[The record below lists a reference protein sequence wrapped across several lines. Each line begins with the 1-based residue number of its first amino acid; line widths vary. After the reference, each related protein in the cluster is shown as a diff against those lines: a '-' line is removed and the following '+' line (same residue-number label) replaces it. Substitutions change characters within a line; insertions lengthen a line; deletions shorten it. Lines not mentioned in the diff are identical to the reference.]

1 MYSQESIVSP
11 LSMTIRT
18 KLILVY
24 GALAIFFSTLFSFIG
39 VVRITENARDN
50 AVKMESAIRGGLEKF
65 LSEKAYALAGQI
77 EIYLRYHPF
86 DIHDPEL
93 RKIAV
98 QKIQRTGYS
107 GLHDGVGKQDGKYL
121 FHPNPAIEGQYLSAF
136 RYKLPALWEAIRE
149 NLNGR
154 PVSRYYLWEEK
165 DGTFREKFFVGIPV
179 RGTDCI
185 LFATVYVDEF
195 YQPLYQAQET
205 ITREKEA
212 SIRIFLISSFLA
224 TVVLILVSVF
234 IARSFS
240 RPIHKVALHAR
251 RIGVGDLES
260 RLHIPTGD
268 EMEELAEVLNKMSG
282 DLSAYIKNLTET
294 TAVKERMEGELQLA
308 REIQRSII
316 PHTFPPFPDV
326 REFDI
331 YGTMIPAKEVAGDFF
346 DFFFIDPDKLGIVIG
361 DVSGKGVPAALFMS
375 MTRALI
381 RVYGLAGEGPAL
393 TLGKTNRMLAA
404 DNDASMFVSV
414 IYAEYDLRTG
424 RMVMANGGH
433 NPPLLCAAG
442 DCRRLDTQPD
452 LFLGPFP
459 DAVFQE
465 WSFTMAP
472 GDAVIFYT
480 DGVTEAQTASGSLYG
495 DERLLCRYDGRQ
507 DRDPQGLCRDLL
519 ADVREFCREAPQYDD
534 ITLLAFRVN
543 ELRTGSGSE
552 PIEIQTPGNGV

>member
-1 MYSQESIVSP
+1 
-11 LSMTIRT
+11 MTIRT

-39 VVRITENARDN
+39 VVRITENAKDN
-50 AVKMESAIRGGLEKF
+50 AVKMETAIRRGLETF

-77 EIYLRYHPF
+77 EIYLRYHPL
-86 DIHDPEL
+86 DIRDPEL
-93 RKIAV
+93 RKIAL
-98 QKIQRTGYS
+98 QKIQQTGYS

-121 FHPNPAIEGQYLSAF
+121 FHPNPAIEGQPLSAF

-251 RIGVGDLES
+251 RIGAGDLES

-268 EMEELAEVLNKMSG
+268 EMEELAEVLNKMSA

-308 REIQRSII
+308 REIQHSII

-375 MTRALI
+375 MARALV
-381 RVYGLAGEGPAL
+381 RVYGLAGEGPAR

-414 IYAEYDLRTG
+414 IYAEYDLWTG
-424 RMVMANGGH
+424 RMVLANGGH
-433 NPPLLCAAG
+433 NPPLLCSAG
-442 DCRRLDTQPD
+442 ASRRLDTQPD

-459 DAVFQE
+459 DAAFQE

>member
-1 MYSQESIVSP
+1 
-11 LSMTIRT
+11 MTIRT

-39 VVRITENARDN
+39 VVRITENAKDN
-50 AVKMESAIRGGLEKF
+50 AVKMETAIRRGLETF

-77 EIYLRYHPF
+77 EIYLRYHPL
-86 DIHDPEL
+86 DIRDPEL
-93 RKIAV
+93 RKIAL
-98 QKIQRTGYS
+98 QKIQQTGYS

-121 FHPNPAIEGQYLSAF
+121 FHPNPAIEGQPLSAF

-165 DGTFREKFFVGIPV
+165 EGTFREKFFVGIPV

-205 ITREKEA
+205 ISREKET
-212 SIRIFLISSFLA
+212 SIRIFLGSSFLA

-268 EMEELAEVLNKMSG
+268 EMEELAEVLNKMSA